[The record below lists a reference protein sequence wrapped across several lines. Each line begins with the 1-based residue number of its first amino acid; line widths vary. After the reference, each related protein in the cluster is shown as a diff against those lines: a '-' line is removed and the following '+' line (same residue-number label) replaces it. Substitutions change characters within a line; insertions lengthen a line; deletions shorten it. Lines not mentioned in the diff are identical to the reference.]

1 MTKRRVTLPAE
12 SESSYSD
19 FVESI
24 EERLTTADDLG
35 DAVQEILVDLN
46 GDREVYERWVA
57 DEAVTAAER
66 VRVLNYHPDH
76 AALESEWYA
85 EKDEPSFKRS
95 KALQWLWRQFDR
107 TPLANNVALGLEFRQ
122 MLASL
127 LFEDAGDNLR
137 IFRDVTMT
145 YGHNIT
151 IGDHSVIHDGVHLD
165 DRGRLTLGDRVSISE
180 NVHVYS
186 HDHDVVDQTG
196 VTNYHTIIEDDA
208 RLTYDAMVRGG
219 IKIGENALVGAKS
232 SVQHDIPAHHIVV
245 GSPARPVRIKPGWE
259 SEAQPL
265 DVELSS
271 DRQSRIITRDI
282 PDEAALF
289 DEFQRDLVPPDK

>member
-12 SESSYSD
+12 TESSYSD

-24 EERLTTADDLG
+24 EERLTIADDLG

-46 GDREVYERWVA
+46 GDREVYDRWVA
-57 DEAVTAAER
+57 DEEVTAAER

-85 EKDEPSFKRS
+85 EKDEASFKRS

-165 DRGRLTLGDRVSISE
+165 DRGKLTLGDRVSISE
-180 NVHVYS
+180 DVHLYS
-186 HDHDVVDQTG
+186 HDHDVVDQTE

-219 IKIGENALVGAKS
+219 IKIGENALIGAKS
-232 SVQHDIPAHHIVV
+232 TVQHDIPAHHIVV
-245 GSPARPVRIKPGWE
+245 GSPAKSVRIKPGWE

-265 DVELSS
+265 DVELTS

-282 PDEAALF
+282 PDEAELF
-289 DEFQRDLVPPDK
+289 DEFQRTLVPPDN